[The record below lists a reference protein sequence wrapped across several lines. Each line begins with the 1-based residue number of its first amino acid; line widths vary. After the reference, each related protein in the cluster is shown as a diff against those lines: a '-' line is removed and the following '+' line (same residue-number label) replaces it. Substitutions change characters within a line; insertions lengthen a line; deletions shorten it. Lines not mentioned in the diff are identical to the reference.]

1 MIKIIRLAP
10 VETFRRTKRL
20 RRTPHPPH
28 LRKVRNEEEYF
39 SKRPK
44 AHYPG
49 AHTNVWVD
57 LLERDQRILL
67 VMVMFVYTGYLVLW
81 AWAIGLQIFLRSS
94 KRCQSSTN
102 SG

>member
-10 VETFRRTKRL
+10 VETFRHTRRL
-20 RRTPHPPH
+20 RRPPQPPQP
-28 LRKVRNEEEYF
+28 LKVRNAEEYF
-39 SKRPK
+39 SKGPK

-67 VMVMFVYTGYLVLW
+67 VMVMFVYTGYLVLG

-94 KRCQSSTN
+94 KRCQSSIN